1 MVDPVLKSPIMIS
14 NPSDCVILI
23 PDLSEVKAAVIP
35 VEPETAFIA
44 SFIAVRSVT
53 DVIVA
58 VICDVV
64 ELPKVR

>member
-1 MVDPVLKSPIMIS
+1 
-14 NPSDCVILI
+14 LI
-23 PDLSEVKAAVIP
+23 PDLSEVRAAVIP

-44 SFIAVRSVT
+44 SFIAVRSVV

-64 ELPKVR
+64 ELLPCSVKL